1 MLAYRVNLVKSKST
15 HQVTSS
21 SPEPV
26 SFFYRPIKTAK
37 DYVASNFPR
46 SKNQAKICHPNN
58 GKRGGG
64 TLTCDRVATAIKKNT
79 KILCLRSVQQLLAA
93 NFSQQRKFKGDFSA
107 FYFGP
112 ELIFRKEGGGGG
124 AIVNFYSWT
133 TPRKKWIMLDC
144 CDYRDTFR
152 YLPIIFA
159 GSFFFLDVAV
169 AIKLLLLLIFV
180 AGDFLDDCCRV
191 LWASVAIKIF
201 RLMTTETGFC
211 VRQLKFS
218 SGWNFPVLATSKEK
232 DVIKPRRA
240 IINTI
245 TITIKGTVLKRQGF
259 SSWREGFKLGFAVNG
274 FVLIEKVWSF
284 WMTEIEFNCEID
296 LT

>member
-93 NFSQQRKFKGDFSA
+93 NFSQQWKFKGDFSA

-133 TPRKKWIMLDC
+133 TPRNKWIMLNC
-144 CDYRDTFR
+144 CDFRDTFR

-180 AGDFLDDCCRV
+180 AGDFLDDCCRRRV

-218 SGWNFPVLATSKEK
+218 SGGNFPVLATS
-232 DVIKPRRA
+232 
-240 IINTI
+240 
-245 TITIKGTVLKRQGF
+245 
-259 SSWREGFKLGFAVNG
+259 
-274 FVLIEKVWSF
+274 
-284 WMTEIEFNCEID
+284 
-296 LT
+296 

>member
-1 MLAYRVNLVKSKST
+1 MSPLSATIAGCQLQPTMEVQRRFFCFLFRSRAYFSKGGRGWWGNSEFLFMNNAPEKVDYAGLLWLSGHFSVLANY
-15 HQVTSS
+15 
-21 SPEPV
+21 
-26 SFFYRPIKTAK
+26 
-37 DYVASNFPR
+37 
-46 SKNQAKICHPNN
+46 
-58 GKRGGG
+58 
-64 TLTCDRVATAIKKNT
+64 
-79 KILCLRSVQQLLAA
+79 LCGQ
-93 NFSQQRKFKGDFSA
+93 
-107 FYFGP
+107 
-112 ELIFRKEGGGGG
+112 
-124 AIVNFYSWT
+124 
-133 TPRKKWIMLDC
+133 
-144 CDYRDTFR
+144 
-152 YLPIIFA
+152 
-159 GSFFFLDVAV
+159 FFFLDVAV